1 MKEAKHDSSRADF
14 QLERSIFFSD
24 GVFAICI
31 TLLVI
36 EVKVPVLTEQ
46 TDHALLQYLSHTSL
60 KFFGFLLS
68 FCIIGHYWMVHH
80 RIFGYVKK
88 YTSMLLWLNL
98 FFLLTVILLPF
109 SSGLFG
115 EYGSNLDMEIPYLI
129 YVINMCLAGLANCWL
144 WIFVSDPKRD
154 LLTHTIPK
162 ARINLGIIRSLVIPV
177 VFIISL
183 LASLVLPVI
192 VSRLIPLLIPV
203 ILHFGLRGLEKKAY
217 DA

>member
-1 MKEAKHDSSRADF
+1 
-14 QLERSIFFSD
+14 
-24 GVFAICI
+24 
-31 TLLVI
+31 
-36 EVKVPVLTEQ
+36 
-46 TDHALLQYLSHTSL
+46 
-60 KFFGFLLS
+60 
-68 FCIIGHYWMVHH
+68 
-80 RIFGYVKK
+80 
-88 YTSMLLWLNL
+88 MLLWLNL